1 MHSKVNGQKKV
12 KGQHQRQT
20 ESNKGNDY
28 LGNNIKDSHGK
39 SYLKKKRS
47 LKYYMLNDMKS
58 RIAIFALGKHSCGIY
73 SSFPSLTVVTY
84 SCKRKESYSPCDVSV
99 LPFII

>member
-1 MHSKVNGQKKV
+1 MHAFKSKRTKKV

-28 LGNNIKDSHGK
+28 SGNNVKDSDGK
-39 SYLKKKRS
+39 SYLKYKCS
-47 LKYYMLNDMKS
+47 LRYYMLNDMKS
-58 RIAIFALGKHSCGIY
+58 RIAIFALGKHSRGIY

-84 SCKRKESYSPCDVSV
+84 SCKRK
-99 LPFII
+99 

>member
-1 MHSKVNGQKKV
+1 MHSKVKGQKKV

-28 LGNNIKDSHGK
+28 LGNNIKDSDGK

-58 RIAIFALGKHSCGIY
+58 RICFRI
-73 SSFPSLTVVTY
+73 TVQGGGDWV
-84 SCKRKESYSPCDVSV
+84 R
-99 LPFII
+99 